1 MRTELALMIGVGLAI
16 GLVVAGGLIS
26 RRSSRPDL
34 GSVSGQWIAEKSR
47 LDSDPQ

>member
-16 GLVVAGGLIS
+16 GLMVVGGLIS

-34 GSVSGQWIAEKSR
+34 GSVSGQWIAEKNR
-47 LDSDPQ
+47 MDSDPQ